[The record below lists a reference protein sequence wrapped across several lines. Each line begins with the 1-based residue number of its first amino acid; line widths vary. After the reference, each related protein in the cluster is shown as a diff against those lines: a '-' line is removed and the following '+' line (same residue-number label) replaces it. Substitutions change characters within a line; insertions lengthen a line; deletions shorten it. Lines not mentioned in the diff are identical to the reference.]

1 MRRPLAALLAAAAL
15 AGCGGSGED
24 GIDVSLRVVAA
35 DNNIRLE
42 GAECAGAR
50 PFEHVHAG
58 AGYALE
64 AADGEV
70 LAEGELPAGTAENAD
85 PSIDWGVERIPT
97 VCVMALTLEDVP
109 EREAYRLQLD
119 EGAPMEFDAALLS
132 GTEPLQLVVP

>member
-1 MRRPLAALLAAAAL
+1 MRRPATWLAALILL

-24 GIDVSLRVVAA
+24 GIDLSLRVVAP

-64 AADGEV
+64 DAQGEV
-70 LAEGELPAGTAENAD
+70 LAEGELPAGSAENAD

-97 VCVMALTLEDVP
+97 VCVMALSLEDVP
-109 EREAYRLQLD
+109 EREAYLLQLD
-119 EGAPMEFDAALLS
+119 EGPPIEFDAELLTD
-132 GTEPLQLVVP
+132 TEPLQLIVP

>member
-1 MRRPLAALLAAAAL
+1 M
-15 AGCGGSGED
+15 E
-24 GIDVSLRVVAA
+24 LRVVAP

-64 AADGEV
+64 DSEGEV
-70 LAEGELPAGTAENAD
+70 LVEGELPAGVAENAD

-97 VCVMALTLEDVP
+97 VCVTALSLENVP
-109 EREAYRLQLD
+109 EREAYLLRLD
-119 EGAPMEFDAALLS
+119 EGPPLEFDAALLS
-132 GTEPLQLVVP
+132 DTEPLQLVVP

>member
-1 MRRPLAALLAAAAL
+1 MRRRAAGLLALGALAA
-15 AGCGGSGED
+15 CGGSGE
-24 GIDVSLRVVAA
+24 GGRDVSLRVVAP

-64 AADGEV
+64 DAQGEV
-70 LAEGELPAGTAENAD
+70 LAEGELPAGLAENAD
-85 PSIDWGVERIPT
+85 PAIDWGVERIPT
-97 VCVMALTLEDVP
+97 VCVVALSLEDVP

-119 EGAPMEFDAALLS
+119 EGPPIEFEAALLS
-132 GTEPLQLVVP
+132 DTEPLQLIVP

>member
-1 MRRPLAALLAAAAL
+1 MRRPAAGLAALIVL

-24 GIDVSLRVVAA
+24 GIDVSLRVVAP

-70 LAEGELPAGTAENAD
+70 LAEGELPAGIAENAD
-85 PSIDWGVERIPT
+85 PDIDWGVERIPT
-97 VCVMALTLEDVP
+97 VCVMPLTLEDVP
-109 EREAYRLQLD
+109 EREAYRLRLD
-119 EGAPMEFDAALLS
+119 EGPPLEFEAALLS